1 MSAEIS
7 KLGFFKKKAVV
18 ENGDVRGMDG

>member
-7 KLGFFKKKAVV
+7 KLGFLKKKAVV

>member
-7 KLGFFKKKAVV
+7 KLGFFKKKVVV